1 MCSVDD
7 LDIFLLFTLKTAI
20 KTNQKLCGLMY
31 LSIIKYERGSLT
43 DVIKKFKYNFVNVYL
58 YIVFV
63 LKFSIFYR
71 SIFCNYVLIPLLYLV
86 LPLYKIMKKTK
97 MMEYLSDI
105 IGIWESANHI
115 TLQTTCTSSFTCLCN

>member
-43 DVIKKFKYNFVNVYL
+43 DVIKQ
-58 YIVFV
+58 I
-63 LKFSIFYR
+63 
-71 SIFCNYVLIPLLYLV
+71 
-86 LPLYKIMKKTK
+86 
-97 MMEYLSDI
+97 
-105 IGIWESANHI
+105 
-115 TLQTTCTSSFTCLCN
+115 